1 MARRAFRL
9 KMALFMDRH
18 DLVDATPEEMARAH
32 ICDLAVQD
40 KYGVKFVTYWYHYG
54 AENGFCLVEAPTR
67 EAAEAAHREAHGN
80 LACQVIEVDWP
91 AVEGFMGRI
100 REPLSGDPWEE
111 IALRTIVYTQLDAA
125 TGLEGA
131 GNRLIRRA
139 LAARGGHDVEREEG
153 VMGCFPS
160 VIAALEYALAM
171 QQSFIPLASLYNRS
185 PVQIRIGIGVGE
197 PVTEGFGLFGEV
209 SRVAAGLCA
218 DAGPGEILVSGEVH
232 DLCAAK
238 GFRFEDRGDVLLED
252 LKSPI
257 RRYCLRGRDGPPS
270 ASIPAATTVTPPDGL
285 SPRQLEV
292 LRLIAIGKTN
302 QEIAD
307 GLFVTHATV
316 AGHVRNIFNKI
327 AVANRAEAA
336 SYAYKRHLVS

>member
-1 MARRAFRL
+1 
-9 KMALFMDRH
+9 MALFMDRH
-18 DLVDATPEEMARAH
+18 DLVNATPEEMARAH

-54 AENGFCLVEAPTR
+54 AGNGFCLVEAPTQ

-91 AVEGFMGRI
+91 TVEGFMGRI
-100 REPLSGDPWEE
+100 REPRAGEPWEE

-125 TGLEGA
+125 TGLEHT
-131 GNRLIRRA
+131 GNRIIRRT
-139 LAARGGHDVEREEG
+139 LAARGGHDVEHEEG
-153 VMGCFPS
+153 VIGCFPS
-160 VIAALEYALAM
+160 VMAALEYASAM
-171 QQSFIPLASLYNRS
+171 QQSFIPLASIYNRS
-185 PVQIRIGIGVGE
+185 PVEISMGIAVGE

-232 DLCAAK
+232 DLCAGK
-238 GFRFEDRGDVLLED
+238 GFRFEDRGDALLD
-252 LKSPI
+252 GFKSSI
-257 RRYCLRGRDGPPS
+257 RRYCLRGKDDTPF
-270 ASIPAATTVTPPDGL
+270 ASIPAATTMTLPDGL
-285 SPRQLEV
+285 STRQLEV

-307 GLFVTHATV
+307 ELFVTHATV

-336 SYAYKRHLVS
+336 SYAYKQHLVS